1 MTAMELV
8 DTIERL
14 THERDEARRMAAAW
28 EQSGANARLTERLV
42 RGDLD
47 AERRS
52 AAAHAEWYARRIVA
66 GIAGA
71 MGLDTSGEGDEIHA
85 RILAEHARLVGA
97 AAAERARCAA
107 RVRDAYPTSALKST
121 PALRAVAAALNAVR
135 RGIESGDTG
144 ADGDVVLT
152 AVARLTRE
160 RDEAR
165 ADGAREMR
173 ERAAAEAMRG
183 NGGVTHAE
191 LATIHAVAAKSLAGA
206 LDTPEARIAYLLEAH
221 PHAGACEL
229 VAWLIRALP
238 IVEVP
243 A

>member
-14 THERDEARRMAAAW
+14 TRERDDAQRMAAAW
-28 EQSGANARLTERLV
+28 EQAAANARLTERLV

-52 AAAHAEWYARRIVA
+52 AAAHAAWYARRIVA

-107 RVRDAYPTSALKST
+107 RVRDTARRASGLKST
-121 PALRAVAAALNAVR
+121 PMLRAVVAALGDALH
-135 RGIESGDTG
+135 GIESGDMG
-144 ADGDVVLT
+144 AD
-152 AVARLTRE
+152 E
-160 RDEAR
+160 
-165 ADGAREMR
+165 
-173 ERAAAEAMRG
+173 
-183 NGGVTHAE
+183 
-191 LATIHAVAAKSLAGA
+191 
-206 LDTPEARIAYLLEAH
+206 PETT
-221 PHAGACEL
+221 
-229 VAWLIRALP
+229 
-238 IVEVP
+238 
-243 A
+243 

>member
-1 MTAMELV
+1 MSNSTADDIAPTSTLSDGEPPLDAAQRLGLARFRLGPDAPAWLMETLAFARDEV
-8 DTIERL
+8 ARL
-14 THERDEARRMAAAW
+14 TRERDEARRMAAAW
-28 EQSGANARLTERLV
+28 EQAGASARLTERLV

-97 AAAERARCAA
+97 VAAERARCAA
-107 RVRDAYPTSALKST
+107 RVRDEGARYSGLKST
-121 PALRAVAAALNAVR
+121 PTLRAVSAALGGALH
-135 RGIESGDTG
+135 GIESGDTG

-152 AVARLTRE
+152 AVTRLTLE

-165 ADGAREMR
+165 AAIAADLPHAAAV
-173 ERAAAEAMRG
+173 RAAK
-183 NGGVTHAE
+183 VT
-191 LATIHAVAAKSLAGA
+191 L
-206 LDTPEARIAYLLEAH
+206 
-221 PHAGACEL
+221 
-229 VAWLIRALP
+229 
-238 IVEVP
+238 
-243 A
+243 

>member
-1 MTAMELV
+1 MSNSTTDDIAPASALSEV
-8 DTIERL
+8 ARL
-14 THERDEARRMAAAW
+14 TRERDEARRMAAAW
-28 EQSGANARLTERLV
+28 EQAGASARLTERLV

-97 AAAERARCAA
+97 VAAERARCAA
-107 RVRDAYPTSALKST
+107 RVRDTLHRTDGLKST
-121 PALRAVAAALNAVR
+121 PMLRAITAALGDAL

-152 AVARLTRE
+152 AVTRLTRE

-165 ADGAREMR
+165 AAIAADLHCDECGEVATRHHHEPARKHGGDDCACDTHSAENSDGYWADLPHAAAV
-173 ERAAAEAMRG
+173 RAAK
-183 NGGVTHAE
+183 VT
-191 LATIHAVAAKSLAGA
+191 
-206 LDTPEARIAYLLEAH
+206 P
-221 PHAGACEL
+221 
-229 VAWLIRALP
+229 
-238 IVEVP
+238 
-243 A
+243 

>member
-1 MTAMELV
+1 MSNSTTDDIAPASALSEV
-8 DTIERL
+8 ARL
-14 THERDEARRMAAAW
+14 TRERDEARRMAAAW
-28 EQSGANARLTERLV
+28 EQAGASARLTERLV

-97 AAAERARCAA
+97 VAAERARCAA
-107 RVRDAYPTSALKST
+107 RVRDAAPTSALKGT
-121 PALRAVAAALNAVR
+121 PTLRAVAAALDAAR

-152 AVARLTRE
+152 AVTRLTLE

-165 ADGAREMR
+165 AAIAADLHCDECSEVATRHHHEPARKHGGDDCACDTHSAENSDGYWADLPHAAAV
-173 ERAAAEAMRG
+173 RAAME
-183 NGGVTHAE
+183 T
-191 LATIHAVAAKSLAGA
+191 T
-206 LDTPEARIAYLLEAH
+206 
-221 PHAGACEL
+221 
-229 VAWLIRALP
+229 
-238 IVEVP
+238 
-243 A
+243 